1 MARHTWQIDRVA
13 TAPRLEPEHR
23 QILKRHDIIPQDL
36 ADLTEG
42 LERIRVAKKFL
53 IQRAV

>member
-1 MARHTWQIDRVA
+1 MARRTWQIDRVA

-42 LERIRVAKKFL
+42 LERIRIAKKFL